1 MLSTATPIERLTQL
15 VAQLV
20 EKQTSQENELLALT
34 EEVSKLQAALMNQ
47 KEELMKLE
55 NELLEKDIEIEGIVS
70 NLEAVLG

>member
-20 EKQTSQENELLALT
+20 EKQTSQENERLALT